1 VWLGFSATQRPPE
14 DLLGRDRS
22 PSGPCLL
29 RSVSAVVRVC
39 RRGAFGEIAPPRR
52 CLGEVGN
59 GVMERFSNLT
69 EAGVNCCRSIPK
81 QEPFQVADPFN
92 EFWAKETSASK
103 NGNRSLT
110 LFPRFLTPFPCPQE

>member
-1 VWLGFSATQRPPE
+1 
-14 DLLGRDRS
+14 
-22 PSGPCLL
+22 
-29 RSVSAVVRVC
+29 
-39 RRGAFGEIAPPRR
+39 
-52 CLGEVGN
+52 
-59 GVMERFSNLT
+59 MERFSNLT

-110 LFPRFLTPFPCPQE
+110 LFPFQVADPFNEFRAKETSASKNRNRSLTLFPRFLTPFPCPQE